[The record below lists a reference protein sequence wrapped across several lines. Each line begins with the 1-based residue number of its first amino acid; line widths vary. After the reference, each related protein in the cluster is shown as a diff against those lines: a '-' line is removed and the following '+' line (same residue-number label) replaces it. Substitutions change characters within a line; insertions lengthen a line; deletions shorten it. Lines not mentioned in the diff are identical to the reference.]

1 MPRRRG
7 DGPGHTRARRKAQEA
22 AVRGLVTDA
31 VAEAHE
37 AHAAARCDLTG
48 SARAFLNETALPA
61 VRALNGAG
69 APTLLPAMHRI
80 VNAVQPGLI
89 SPEAALY
96 GHWMEWGESNR
107 SGRPLSMGDT
117 LQLTGAGSAMSLRS
131 SAPALLHALRTR
143 YPGDAAPYLNQAR
156 ATYPGGVSDLDAA
169 RHLLHPPDEDLEV
182 GEITVFVEGAEE
194 ASARPRPTNPVYD
207 GTRPTPPYAIVCEA
221 FPREPTW
228 CPALPPATHAPRG
241 WANPDLS
248 PPLSRTRGAQHR
260 GQVLWQECPGIP
272 LLLLVVA
279 TRGNPGRVLGIT
291 PTHLYGAAPV
301 PRPPLPA
308 PAARDGVH
316 TFLRTQEVT
325 AVTGVHL
332 VRLPPTPPTTP
343 GGPGPWAPPQTGS
356 CGATR
361 GPRGSPASP
370 PNADGWPPAPGRAG
384 LTPQPAPHP
393 LPPSPPQSTTRHCP
407 RHGTDAPGGSGKG
420 APATTHA
427 YQDNSDGRLRWLP
440 PAGRPPPPPV
450 PLPLP
455 RLPGVDGGDPRGAR
469 GAEAGGGGGAGRAA
483 AAGPGA

>member
-1 MPRRRG
+1 MPRRRA
-7 DGPGHTRARRKAQEA
+7 DGPGHTRARRKAQEG

-37 AHAAARCDLTG
+37 VHAAARCDLTG
-48 SARAFLNETALPA
+48 SARALVNETALPA

-69 APTLLPAMHRI
+69 APTLLLAMLRI
-80 VNAVQPGLI
+80 VNAVQPPLI

-96 GHWMEWGESNR
+96 GHWMEWHESNQ

-117 LQLTGAGSAMSLRS
+117 LRLTGAGSAMSLRS
-131 SAPALLHALRTR
+131 SARALLHALRTR

-156 ATYPGGVSDLDAA
+156 ATYPGGVSELVAA
-169 RHLLHPPDEDLEV
+169 LHLLHPPDEDLEV
-182 GEITVFVEGAEE
+182 GEITVFVEGADE

-207 GTRPTPPYAIVCEA
+207 GTRPTPPYAMVCEA

-228 CPALPPATHAPRG
+228 CPLLPPATHAPRG

-248 PPLSRTRGAQHR
+248 PPLSRTRGAHHR
-260 GQVLWQECPGIP
+260 GQVLWQECPGTA

-279 TRGNPGRVLGIT
+279 TRGDPERVLGIT
-291 PTHLYGAAPV
+291 LTHLYGAAPV
-301 PRPPLPA
+301 PRPPSRRPRRGTEYT
-308 PAARDGVH
+308 PSCEHR
-316 TFLRTQEVT
+316 RS
-325 AVTGVHL
+325 
-332 VRLPPTPPTTP
+332 PPLGGSTSCGSPRHHPTIP

-356 CGATR
+356 CGARR
-361 GPRGSPASP
+361 GPSGSPASP
-370 PNADGWPPAPGRAG
+370 PNADGWPLAPGRAG
-384 LTPQPAPHP
+384 LTPQPAPHR

-455 RLPGVDGGDPRGAR
+455 RLPGGDGGDPHGAR

-483 AAGPGA
+483 AASTGA

>member
-7 DGPGHTRARRKAQEA
+7 DGPGHAKARRKAQEA
-22 AVRGLVTDA
+22 AVRGLVADA

-37 AHAAARCDLTG
+37 AHAAARRDLTG

-61 VRALNGAG
+61 VRALNRAG

-80 VNAVQPGLI
+80 VNTVRPGLI
-89 SPEAALY
+89 SPEVALY
-96 GHWMEWGESNR
+96 GHWMEWHESNR

-117 LQLTGAGSAMSLRS
+117 LQLTGAGSAMSFRS

-156 ATYPGGVSDLDAA
+156 ATYPGEVSELDAA
-169 RHLLHPPDEDLEV
+169 LHLLHPPDEDLEV
-182 GEITVFVEGAEE
+182 GEITVFVEGADE
-194 ASARPRPTNPVYD
+194 APARPRPTNPVYD
-207 GTRPTPPYAIVCEA
+207 GTRPTPPYAMVCEA

-241 WANPDLS
+241 WANPDLP
-248 PPLSRTRGAQHR
+248 PPLSRTRGAHHR
-260 GQVLWQECPGIP
+260 GQVLWQECPGTP

-279 TRGNPGRVLGIT
+279 TRGDPERVLGIT

-332 VRLPPTPPTTP
+332 VRLPPTPLDDP
-343 GGPGPWAPPQTGS
+343 
-356 CGATR
+356 R
-361 GPRGSPASP
+361 GPRALG
-370 PNADGWPPAPGRAG
+370 PAPDWGPVSGTNTARQRPVAFENG
-384 LTPQPAPHP
+384 V
-393 LPPSPPQSTTRHCP
+393 SN
-407 RHGTDAPGGSGKG
+407 HGTWA
-420 APATTHA
+420 
-427 YQDNSDGRLRWLP
+427 
-440 PAGRPPPPPV
+440 
-450 PLPLP
+450 
-455 RLPGVDGGDPRGAR
+455 
-469 GAEAGGGGGAGRAA
+469 
-483 AAGPGA
+483 